1 MASLANKVAIVTGGG
16 TGIGRATAV
25 AMAKAGASLVIGNRD
40 AKLGE
45 EVVRTI
51 EQAGGRAVFQ
61 VTDVSKPNDVKALV
75 ERAVKEFGRLDLAF
89 NNAGTDGQQAPLHE
103 QDIDKASL
111 LFDVNIKGVFYCMKY
126 EIEEMLRTGGGSIV
140 NTSSTFGLNG
150 YPGFSL
156 YSGTKHAVTGMTKSA
171 ALDYGKRGIRVNAVA
186 PGPIETPMLAK
197 GFGDDPNG
205 APVVPMG
212 RTGQPE
218 EIADPVVFLLSDE
231 ARYITGHTFPVDG
244 GFCAR

>member
-150 YPGFSL
+150 
-156 YSGTKHAVTGMTKSA
+156 
-171 ALDYGKRGIRVNAVA
+171 
-186 PGPIETPMLAK
+186 
-197 GFGDDPNG
+197 
-205 APVVPMG
+205 
-212 RTGQPE
+212 
-218 EIADPVVFLLSDE
+218 
-231 ARYITGHTFPVDG
+231 
-244 GFCAR
+244 